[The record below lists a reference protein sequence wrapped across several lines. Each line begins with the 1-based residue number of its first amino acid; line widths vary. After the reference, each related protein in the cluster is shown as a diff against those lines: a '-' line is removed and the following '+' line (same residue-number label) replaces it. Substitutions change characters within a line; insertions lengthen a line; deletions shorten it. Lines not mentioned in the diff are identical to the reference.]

1 MKKTASILALVFV
14 FTVTTKAQKKDRRT
28 QREKLTVDQQAILVV
43 KKMTLTL
50 ELTKAQQQ
58 KIRPILER
66 QISSKRAEFEKV
78 KAMREGKRELTAD
91 ERFAYQNQRLDQQIA
106 YQKEMKSILNDKQYE
121 KFRKQIE
128 TQKRKMRGRIGKK
141 MKQRW
146 LKEQKKTKKVTISF

>member
-14 FTVTTKAQKKDRRT
+14 FTVTAKAQKKDRRT
-28 QREKLTVDQQAILVV
+28 QREKLTVDQQAILEV

-58 KIRPILER
+58 EIQPILAR

-78 KAMREGKRELTAD
+78 KTMRESKRELTAD
-91 ERFAYQNQRLDQQIA
+91 EHFAYQNQRLDQQIA

-146 LKEQKKTKKVTISF
+146 LKEQKKNQESDN

>member
-14 FTVTTKAQKKDRRT
+14 FTVTAKAQKKDRRT
-28 QREKLTVDQQAILVV
+28 QREKLTVDQQAILAV

-58 KIRPILER
+58 EIQPILAR

-78 KAMREGKRELTAD
+78 KTMRESKRELTAD

-146 LKEQKKTKKVTISF
+146 LKEQKKNQESDN

>member
-1 MKKTASILALVFV
+1 MKKTASILVLVFV
-14 FTVTTKAQKKDRRT
+14 FTVTAKAQKKDRRT
-28 QREKLTVDQQAILVV
+28 QREKLTVDQQAILAV

-58 KIRPILER
+58 EIQPILAR

-78 KAMREGKRELTAD
+78 KAMRESKRELTAD
-91 ERFAYQNQRLDQQIA
+91 ERFAFQNQRLDQQIV

-121 KFRKQIE
+121 KFREQME

-141 MKQRW
+141 MKERW
-146 LKEQKKTKKVTISF
+146 LKEQKKNQESDN